1 MTATTIWARHA
12 QLPIGMTAKVRITI
26 AGDRIRAVER
36 AEPEPGDIRFAV
48 VLPGIANG
56 HSHAFHRALRGRVED
71 TRGNFWT
78 WRDQMYGIA
87 RTLTPESYF
96 ALAHGV
102 FVEMVCSGFTAVGE
116 FHYLHHGEDGQSYDN
131 PNAMGEAVI
140 AAAQAAGIR
149 LTLLDTLYLSGGLA
163 GAGHL
168 PLDPVQRRFADRDI
182 AAWARR
188 VGDLH
193 DTATCRIGMAAHS
206 VRAVPRESLLQLA
219 SVAGHRVIHAHV
231 SEQPAENA
239 ASGLVYGMSP
249 TQLLDVSGLLSDR
262 FTAVHATHVSA
273 DDIARL
279 GQARSFVCMCPTTE
293 GDLADGIGPARAMA
307 DAGARISLGS
317 DQHAV
322 IDPFV
327 EVRGLEM
334 HERLNSGERGRFS
347 LDELSL
353 AMSRDG
359 YACIGWP
366 EGGQLRVGALAD
378 LVAVRRD
385 SARTVG
391 TRAAQIVYSANAG
404 DVSDVMVGG
413 EFVVRAGVHRS
424 GDPGALLSKA
434 FTRLRMD

>member
-1 MTATTIWARHA
+1 MMTTTIWARHA

-56 HSHAFHRALRGRVED
+56 HSHAFHRALRGRVQD

-102 FVEMVCSGFTAVGE
+102 
-116 FHYLHHGEDGQSYDN
+116 L
-131 PNAMGEAVI
+131 GEAVI